1 MFYCSSWEM
10 STLAAHH
17 ANTFYVCCRRE
28 LSSKSLKVRKFGQ
41 VVEKLYLFCVK
52 FRRQQR
58 KIAFDDRDAVGRHSR
73 TGTCDPHFSALTSV
87 RRFSL
92 VVSEFNG

>member
-1 MFYCSSWEM
+1 MLYCSSWEM
-10 STLAAHH
+10 STLAGHH
-17 ANTFYVCCRRE
+17 ANTFYVRCRRE
-28 LSSKSLKVRKFGQ
+28 LGSKSLKVRKFGEA
-41 VVEKLYLFCVK
+41 VEKLYSFCVK
-52 FRRQQR
+52 FRRQRQ
-58 KIAFDDRDAVGRHSR
+58 KLHLMIDAVNRQGR